1 MGCSERCRP
10 YKVRPIMAAVAA
22 TLGSNPEAWCH
33 LYCIRKA
40 CRSLIKPAT
49 NAPGQFWDGN
59 GGRDA
64 PIRRFG
70 QARQA
75 REIGLFGGLIK
86 PFAANRLADLRFER
100 ESMTTDDPAY
110 HR

>member
-1 MGCSERCRP
+1 VSSVLHPEGLPLSNQAGNQRTG
-10 YKVRPIMAAVAA
+10 AV
-22 TLGSNPEAWCH
+22 LRRQW
-33 LYCIRKA
+33 
-40 CRSLIKPAT
+40 
-49 NAPGQFWDGN
+49 
-59 GGRDA
+59 RDA
-64 PIRRFG
+64 PMRRFG